1 MLQNGL
7 ATNAVQVI
15 HGAGYGALAAT
26 AKVQAVNVDA
36 TGFVVDLLGESFP
49 EQPGWKRG
57 DLGPDRRRDQETPI
71 PSTVGAD
78 YLTFSTMEVALS
90 AELFTMLRGLTPHA
104 FFYLEPGLDLIVVEC
119 EEGPT
124 SRRKACHSRFHAK
137 AKSYQFVLDEL
148 LLHQ

>member
-1 MLQNGL
+1 M
-7 ATNAVQVI
+7 
-15 HGAGYGALAAT
+15 
-26 AKVQAVNVDA
+26 NVDA
-36 TGFVVDLLGESFP
+36 TGFVVDLFGESFP

-78 YLTFSTMEVALS
+78 YLISSTTAVALS
-90 AELFTMLRGLTPHA
+90 VTLFIMLWWLTPHA
-104 FFYLEPGLDLIVVEC
+104 FFYLEPGLDLIVFEC

-124 SRRKACHSRFHAK
+124 SRRKACHSRCHAK